1 MKQSENL
8 CMMRLKTIKTQT
20 YKINILLTA
29 ISFIK
34 TIPPSYNS
42 DFIPEGLKRNQVGP
56 WMEDNNDK

>member
-34 TIPPSYNS
+34 TIPPSYK
-42 DFIPEGLKRNQVGP
+42 F
-56 WMEDNNDK
+56 